1 MTAEPKQL
9 PANPSITHL
18 KNQAKD
24 LKAAV
29 LNGDADAVEV
39 VQAFHPDRSSPA
51 EAGGPGGGTEGF
63 TLRDAQTTIARQYGF
78 DGWHQ
83 LNVTVGE
90 RMVDERDLH
99 RWFGAQLNNTMWDR
113 IEDPAIGPQ
122 TPQAER
128 ESLLYSAYASAYH
141 WRQVGT
147 VANHARGEHLIAR
160 MAVKLGEPELALRHA
175 RRCLELIEAN
185 PDEMADW
192 DVPFAHEALARA
204 LAAAGDRAGG
214 AEHRR
219 QAETLTAALAD
230 EADRQVLNAELA
242 RPPWFG
248 LVD

>member
-9 PANPSITHL
+9 PAHPSITHL

-29 LNGDADAVEV
+29 DTGAPDALEVVRTFHPTLAEADAE
-39 VQAFHPDRSSPA
+39 A
-51 EAGGPGGGTEGF
+51 EPPIDLGAF
-63 TLRDAQTTIARQYGF
+63 TLRDAQATIARQYGF
-78 DGWHQ
+78 DGWQQ

-113 IEDPAIGPQ
+113 IEDPETGPD
-122 TPQAER
+122 TARSER
-128 ESLLYSAYASAYH
+128 ESLLYSAYAAAYH

-160 MAVKLGEPELALRHA
+160 MAVKLGEAEVALRHA
-175 RRCLELIEAN
+175 RRCLELVEAD

-192 DVPFAHEALARA
+192 DLAFAHEALARA
-204 LAAAGDRAGG
+204 LAATGDGTAGAR
-214 AEHRR
+214 HRR

-230 EADRQVLNAELA
+230 DGDRELLEAELA

-248 LVD
+248 LDG